1 MEVNFEQ
8 QVKNEILSSGDDILI
23 ENMNIMFEKYPEVW
37 DFIIKELTNYKSLS
51 ENEIYKNYN
60 PYVNYEFYDDFSY
73 DYEKNNVETIATY
86 KYITIGNVDMF
97 KSILYNNY
105 IDYNCKFN
113 DFSEND
119 IFKESKFS
127 INYYIQ
133 QFIDFLII
141 DNNSITNNKWYIQ
154 RDLIY
159 DKINELFYDNNI
171 HFNDINSS
179 LLFQKLKNIDY
190 DDSYLFEIII
200 RIILRD
206 FYLLNFDIIE
216 NNKSVNCLI
225 ELLENIKS
233 LNFDEDINNDISR
246 IVQQCQNLNE
256 ELDSYK
262 NPLLE
267 KDEFDSD
274 DEYEDFLKDMQE
286 EILTILND
294 NFILDCS
301 VSFG

>member
-113 DFSEND
+113 EFSEND
-119 IFKESKFS
+119 IFKESNFS

-141 DNNSITNNKWYIQ
+141 DNNSITNNKLYIQ
-154 RDLIY
+154 RELIY
-159 DKINELFYDNNI
+159 EKLNEIFFENDI

-190 DDSYLFEIII
+190 KDSYLFEIIL

-233 LNFDEDINNDISR
+233 LNFDEDINNDIAS
-246 IVQQCQNLNE
+246 IIQECQNLND
-256 ELDSYK
+256 ELDMYK

-267 KDEFDSD
+267 KDEFDND

-294 NFILDCS
+294 NFILDCE
-301 VSFG
+301 

>member
-51 ENEIYKNYN
+51 ENEFYKNYN
-60 PYVNYEFYDDFSY
+60 PYDNYEDYYDY
-73 DYEKNNVETIATY
+73 NKDYEKNKVETIATY

-113 DFSEND
+113 KFAKKN
-119 IFKESKFS
+119 IFKKSNFS

-133 QFIDFLII
+133 QFIDFLIL

-159 DKINELFYDNNI
+159 DKINEIFFENNI

-179 LLFQKLKNIDY
+179 LLFQKLKNINY
-190 DDSYLFEIII
+190 NDSYLFEIII
-200 RIILRD
+200 RIILQD

-233 LNFDEDINNDISR
+233 LNFDEDINNVISL

-256 ELDSYK
+256 ELDMYK

-267 KDEFDSD
+267 KDEFDND

-286 EILTILND
+286 EFLNTLND
-294 NFILDCS
+294 NFILDCE
-301 VSFG
+301 

>member
-51 ENEIYKNYN
+51 ENEFYKNYN
-60 PYVNYEFYDDFSY
+60 PYDNYKDYNDY
-73 DYEKNNVETIATY
+73 NKDYENNKVETIATY

-113 DFSEND
+113 DFSEKD
-119 IFKESKFS
+119 IFKESNFS

-141 DNNSITNNKWYIQ
+141 DNHNITRNKLYIQ
-154 RDLIY
+154 RELIY
-159 DKINELFYDNNI
+159 EKLNEIFFENDI

-190 DDSYLFEIII
+190 DDSYLFEIIL

-233 LNFDEDINNDISR
+233 LNFNEDINNVISL
-246 IVQQCQNLNE
+246 IVQACQKFDEELNE
-256 ELDSYK
+256 YKSELLD
-262 NPLLE
+262 
-267 KDEFDSD
+267 KDEFDGD
-274 DEYEDFLKDMQE
+274 DDYSYEDYLNDNQE
-286 EILTILND
+286 ELLNLLND
-294 NFILDCS
+294 NFILDCE
-301 VSFG
+301 

>member
-51 ENEIYKNYN
+51 ENEFYKNYI
-60 PYVNYEFYDDFSY
+60 PYDNYKFYDDFSY

-113 DFSEND
+113 EFSEKD
-119 IFKESKFS
+119 IFKKSNFS

-133 QFIDFLII
+133 QFIDFLFI
-141 DNNSITNNKWYIQ
+141 DNKNITRNKLYIQ
-154 RDLIY
+154 RELIY
-159 DKINELFYDNNI
+159 EKLNEIFFENNI

-190 DDSYLFEIII
+190 NDSYLFEIIL

-206 FYLLNFDIIE
+206 FYLLNFVIIE
-216 NNKSVNCLI
+216 NDKSVNCLI

-233 LNFDEDINNDISR
+233 LNFDENINNDISL
-246 IVQQCQNLNE
+246 IVQQCQDLNE
-256 ELDSYK
+256 ELNEYK
-262 NPLLE
+262 SELLD
-267 KDEFDSD
+267 KDEFDND
-274 DEYEDFLKDMQE
+274 DEYEDFLKDNQE
-286 EILTILND
+286 ELLNLLND
-294 NFILDCS
+294 NFILDCE
-301 VSFG
+301 

>member
-8 QVKNEILSSGDDILI
+8 QVKKEILSSGDDILI

-73 DYEKNNVETIATY
+73 DYEKNNIETIATY

-119 IFKESKFS
+119 IFKESNFS

-133 QFIDFLII
+133 QFIDFLIF
-141 DNNSITNNKWYIQ
+141 DNHNITRNKLYIQ
-154 RDLIY
+154 RELIY
-159 DKINELFYDNNI
+159 EKINEIFFENDI

-190 DDSYLFEIII
+190 DDSYLFEIIL

-225 ELLENIKS
+225 KFLENIKS
-233 LNFDEDINNDISR
+233 LNFNENINNDISL
-246 IVQQCQNLNE
+246 IVQQCQKLEEDLNE
-256 ELDSYK
+256 YK
-262 NPLLE
+262 NDLLD
-267 KDEFDSD
+267 KDEFDND
-274 DEYEDFLKDMQE
+274 DEYEEFLKDMQE
-286 EILTILND
+286 EFLIILND
-294 NFILDCS
+294 NFILDCE
-301 VSFG
+301 

>member
-105 IDYNCKFN
+105 IDYDCKFN
-113 DFSEND
+113 DFFEND

-127 INYYIQ
+127 INYYMQ

-141 DNNSITNNKWYIQ
+141 DNHNITRNKLYMQ
-154 RDLIY
+154 QDLIY
-159 DKINELFYDNNI
+159 EKINEIFFENDI

-179 LLFQKLKNIDY
+179 LLFQKLKNINY
-190 DDSYLFEIII
+190 NDSYLFEMII

-216 NNKSVNCLI
+216 NNNSVNCLI

-233 LNFDEDINNDISR
+233 LNFDEDVNNDISR
-246 IVQQCQNLNE
+246 IVQQCQNLNK

-294 NFILDCS
+294 NFILDC
-301 VSFG
+301 

>member
-119 IFKESKFS
+119 IFKESNFS

-133 QFIDFLII
+133 QFIDFLIF
-141 DNNSITNNKWYIQ
+141 DNHNITRNKLYIQ
-154 RDLIY
+154 QELIY
-159 DKINELFYDNNI
+159 EKLNEIFFENNI

-190 DDSYLFEIII
+190 KDSYLFEIIL

-206 FYLLNFDIIE
+206 FYLLNFDIIK

-233 LNFDEDINNDISR
+233 LNFDEDINNDIAS
-246 IVQQCQNLNE
+246 IIQECQNLND
-256 ELDSYK
+256 ELDMYK

-267 KDEFDSD
+267 KDEFDND
-274 DEYEDFLKDMQE
+274 DEYEEFLKDMQE
-286 EILTILND
+286 EFLIILND
-294 NFILDCS
+294 NFILNC
-301 VSFG
+301 

>member
-105 IDYNCKFN
+105 IDYDCKFN

-127 INYYIQ
+127 INYYMQ

-141 DNNSITNNKWYIQ
+141 DNHNITRNKLYIQ
-154 RDLIY
+154 QELIY
-159 DKINELFYDNNI
+159 EKLNEIFFENDI

-190 DDSYLFEIII
+190 DDSYLFEIIL

-216 NNKSVNCLI
+216 NNKSVNYLI

-233 LNFDEDINNDISR
+233 LNFDEDINNVISL

-294 NFILDCS
+294 NFILDC
-301 VSFG
+301 

>member
-1 MEVNFEQ
+1 MEINFEQ

-51 ENEIYKNYN
+51 ENEFYKNYN

-127 INYYIQ
+127 INYYMQ

-141 DNNSITNNKWYIQ
+141 DKNNFINDKLYIQ
-154 RDLIY
+154 RELIY
-159 DKINELFYDNNI
+159 EKFNEIFFNNNI
-171 HFNDINSS
+171 HFNDINSY

-190 DDSYLFEIII
+190 KDFYTFDMIIS
-200 RIILRD
+200 ILIHD
-206 FYLLNFDIIE
+206 FYLLNFDIIK
-216 NNKSVNCLI
+216 NNKSINCLI

-233 LNFDEDINNDISR
+233 LNFNE
-246 IVQQCQNLNE
+246 VLNE
-256 ELDSYK
+256 CISHMLQSCQQLEEDLNSCKNNLLD
-262 NPLLE
+262 
-267 KDEFDSD
+267 KDEFDED
-274 DEYEDFLKDMQE
+274 DDYTYEDYLNDNQE
-286 EILTILND
+286 DILNILNN
-294 NFILDCS
+294 NFILD
-301 VSFG
+301 

>member
-8 QVKNEILSSGDDILI
+8 QVKNEILSSGDEILI

-73 DYEKNNVETIATY
+73 DYEKNDVETIATY

-105 IDYNCKFN
+105 IDYDCKFN
-113 DFSEND
+113 DFSEKD

-127 INYYIQ
+127 INYYMQ
-133 QFIDFLII
+133 QFIDFLIF
-141 DNNSITNNKWYIQ
+141 DNNDITCNKLYIQ
-154 RDLIY
+154 QELIY
-159 DKINELFYDNNI
+159 DKINEIFFENNI

-179 LLFQKLKNIDY
+179 LFFQKLKNIDY
-190 DDSYLFEIII
+190 KDSYLFEIIL

-256 ELDSYK
+256 ELDICK

-267 KDEFDSD
+267 KDEFDND
-274 DEYEDFLKDMQE
+274 DEYEEFLKDMQE
-286 EILTILND
+286 ELLILLND
-294 NFILDCS
+294 NFILDCE
-301 VSFG
+301 

>member
-51 ENEIYKNYN
+51 ENEFYKNYN

-113 DFSEND
+113 EFSEND
-119 IFKESKFS
+119 IFKESNFS

-133 QFIDFLII
+133 QFIDFLIF
-141 DNNSITNNKWYIQ
+141 DNHNITRNKLYIQ
-154 RDLIY
+154 QELIY
-159 DKINELFYDNNI
+159 EKLNEIFFENNI

-190 DDSYLFEIII
+190 KDSYLFEIIL

-206 FYLLNFDIIE
+206 FYLLNFDIIK

-233 LNFDEDINNDISR
+233 LNFDEDINNDIAS
-246 IVQQCQNLNE
+246 IIQECQNLND
-256 ELDSYK
+256 ELDMYK

-267 KDEFDSD
+267 KDEFDND
-274 DEYEDFLKDMQE
+274 DEYEEFLKDMQE
-286 EILTILND
+286 EFLIILND
-294 NFILDCS
+294 NFILNC
-301 VSFG
+301 

>member
-119 IFKESKFS
+119 IFKESNFS

-133 QFIDFLII
+133 QFIDFLIF
-141 DNNSITNNKWYIQ
+141 DNHNITRNKLYIQ
-154 RDLIY
+154 QELIY
-159 DKINELFYDNNI
+159 DKINEIFFENNI

-179 LLFQKLKNIDY
+179 LLFQKLKNINY
-190 DDSYLFEIII
+190 NDSYLFEMII

-225 ELLENIKS
+225 EFLENIKS
-233 LNFDEDINNDISR
+233 LNFNENINNDISL

-256 ELDSYK
+256 ELDMYK

-267 KDEFDSD
+267 KDEFDND

-294 NFILDCS
+294 NFILDC
-301 VSFG
+301 

>member
-8 QVKNEILSSGDDILI
+8 QVKKEILSSGDDILI

-73 DYEKNNVETIATY
+73 DYEKNNIETIATY

-119 IFKESKFS
+119 IFKESNFS

-133 QFIDFLII
+133 QFIDFLIF
-141 DNNSITNNKWYIQ
+141 DNNNITRNKLYIQ
-154 RDLIY
+154 RELIY
-159 DKINELFYDNNI
+159 EKINEIFFENDI

-190 DDSYLFEIII
+190 DDSYLFEIIL

-225 ELLENIKS
+225 EFLENIKS
-233 LNFDEDINNDISR
+233 LNFNENINNDISL
-246 IVQQCQNLNE
+246 IVQQCQKLEEDLNE
-256 ELDSYK
+256 YK
-262 NPLLE
+262 NDLLD
-267 KDEFDSD
+267 KDEFDND
-274 DEYEDFLKDMQE
+274 DEYEEFLKDMQE
-286 EILTILND
+286 ELLNLLND
-294 NFILDCS
+294 NFILDCE
-301 VSFG
+301 

>member
-51 ENEIYKNYN
+51 ENEIYKNYS

-119 IFKESKFS
+119 IFKESNFS

-141 DNNSITNNKWYIQ
+141 NNNSITNNKLYIQ
-154 RDLIY
+154 RELIY
-159 DKINELFYDNNI
+159 DKINEIFFENNI

-179 LLFQKLKNIDY
+179 LLFQKLKNINY
-190 DDSYLFEIII
+190 NDSYLFEMII
-200 RIILRD
+200 RIILQD
-206 FYLLNFDIIE
+206 FYLLNFDIIK

-233 LNFDEDINNDISR
+233 LNFDEDINNDISSIIQECR
-246 IVQQCQNLNE
+246 NFND
-256 ELDSYK
+256 ELDMYK
-262 NPLLE
+262 NGLLE
-267 KDEFDSD
+267 KDEFDND
-274 DEYEDFLKDMQE
+274 DDYEEYLKEMQE
-286 EILTILND
+286 EFLIILND
-294 NFILDCS
+294 NFILDC
-301 VSFG
+301 

>member
-51 ENEIYKNYN
+51 ENEFYKNYN

-119 IFKESKFS
+119 IFKESNFS

-133 QFIDFLII
+133 QFIDFLIF
-141 DNNSITNNKWYIQ
+141 DNHNITRNKLYIQ
-154 RDLIY
+154 QELIY
-159 DKINELFYDNNI
+159 EKLNEIFFENDI

-190 DDSYLFEIII
+190 KDSYLFEIIL

-206 FYLLNFDIIE
+206 FYLLNFDIIK

-233 LNFDEDINNDISR
+233 LNFDEDINNDIAS
-246 IVQQCQNLNE
+246 IIQECQNLND
-256 ELDSYK
+256 ELDMYK

-267 KDEFDSD
+267 KDEFDND
-274 DEYEDFLKDMQE
+274 DEYEEFLKDMQE
-286 EILTILND
+286 EFLIILND
-294 NFILDCS
+294 NFILNC
-301 VSFG
+301 

>member
-113 DFSEND
+113 EFSEND
-119 IFKESKFS
+119 IFKESNFS

-133 QFIDFLII
+133 QFIDFLIF
-141 DNNSITNNKWYIQ
+141 DNHNITCNKLYIQ
-154 RDLIY
+154 RELIY
-159 DKINELFYDNNI
+159 EKLNEIFFENDI

-190 DDSYLFEIII
+190 KDSYLFEIIL

-233 LNFDEDINNDISR
+233 LNFDEDINNDISS
-246 IVQQCQNLNE
+246 IIQECQNFNE
-256 ELDSYK
+256 ELDMYK

-267 KDEFDSD
+267 KDEFDND

-294 NFILDCS
+294 NFILDC
-301 VSFG
+301 

>member
-37 DFIIKELTNYKSLS
+37 DFIIKELTNYKSLA

-60 PYVNYEFYDDFSY
+60 PYANYEFYDDFSY

-119 IFKESKFS
+119 IFKESNFS

-133 QFIDFLII
+133 QFIDFLIF
-141 DNNSITNNKWYIQ
+141 DNHNITRNKLYIQ
-154 RDLIY
+154 RELIY
-159 DKINELFYDNNI
+159 EKINEIFFENDI

-190 DDSYLFEIII
+190 NDSYLFEMII

-206 FYLLNFDIIE
+206 FYLLNFDIIK

-233 LNFDEDINNDISR
+233 LNFNEDINNDISS
-246 IVQQCQNLNE
+246 IIQECQNFND
-256 ELDSYK
+256 ELDMYK
-262 NPLLE
+262 NGLLE
-267 KDEFDSD
+267 KDEFDND
-274 DEYEDFLKDMQE
+274 DEYEEFLKDMQE
-286 EILTILND
+286 EFLIILND
-294 NFILDCS
+294 NFILDC
-301 VSFG
+301 